1 MILTAQV
8 LTPTAQVSM
17 VQDPTPM
24 AQVLILFLLGNVMMM
39 SSLDD
44 RTYDFDG
51 TSSNFNDTSF
61 DGTRSDSNGTSSD
74 TDSHLETVRKKRKV
88 GM

>member
-1 MILTAQV
+1 
-8 LTPTAQVSM
+8 
-17 VQDPTPM
+17 
-24 AQVLILFLLGNVMMM
+24 MMM

-51 TSSNFNDTSF
+51 TSSDSNGTSF

-74 TDSHLETVRKKRKV
+74 TDSHLEIVRKKRKV